1 MHVIEDSTTLVAEPA
16 MVLRGISKNYD
27 GVAALTDVTLEIRQ
41 GEVHALLGEN
51 GAGKSTLMGVASGA
65 VSPDAGTITGH
76 GSPIDRL
83 TPALATHLG
92 IAIVHQHPAVLPD
105 MTVAENIA
113 VAVPSE
119 VLGPRAGRVEMMRQ
133 MLLDVGSSAHLGD
146 RVGQL
151 SVVQRHLLELAK
163 ALVVKPSL
171 LILDEPTAPLGP
183 DSVEMLFER
192 VRRAAASGTAVVY
205 ITHRLAEVRELAD
218 RVTVLR
224 DGKVRGVA
232 GVDDIT
238 DDELLAM
245 IVGRQLESTFPP
257 KPVPAEAPSDVLVV
271 EGLSCPG
278 FSDVSFTARRGE
290 IIGVSGIV
298 GNGQSD
304 VLRALAGLEPF
315 TGSVTLAGT
324 PRSPRELR
332 KQSAYLPADR
342 HREGLMMTLSVR
354 ENAALSALERFRSR
368 LLLDRGREE
377 AAVSAELASLEV
389 KMPSS
394 ESVVSALSGGNQ
406 QKVVLARALLSE
418 PQIVLA
424 DEPTQGV
431 DVGARAEIYRILREV
446 SASGVPVIVASS
458 DAKELEGL
466 CDQVIVMSRGALVD
480 TVVGDDV
487 TEERLIHAAVRAT
500 GHSTASVAKSST
512 NSTRLGRFLNG
523 DYAPVVV
530 LALVM
535 LALGAYVFSQN
546 DRYLAPFNIT
556 SVMTSC
562 AALGFIAFGQTIV
575 LITGGIDLSVGP
587 LAGLLVVVGSFFL
600 TEDKSLPVMALGLV
614 VMAAV
619 AAATGAV
626 NGSLIRYAKF
636 TPVAATLAAYIGL
649 QGLSFLLRD
658 APGGNI
664 ALAVTGLIKTAIGP
678 VPVVFVLLVVA
689 AVVMEYV
696 LRRRRVGLRL
706 RAVGSDEDSARRVG
720 VNVDRTVILGY
731 VAGSSFVF
739 LGSIVL
745 LAQLGIGDPSQG
757 IGYTLSS
764 ITAVVLGGTSLL
776 GGRGTFVGTLLGAG
790 LIVQVFNAMVFLDL
804 SQAWQYFF
812 QGGLIVAAAVI
823 YSQVRRTRA

>member
-1 MHVIEDSTTLVAEPA
+1 MHVIEDSTTLVAQPT
-16 MVLRGISKNYD
+16 MVLRGISKHYD

-133 MLLDVGSSAHLGD
+133 MLLDVGSSAHLDD

-151 SVVQRHLLELAK
+151 SVAQRHLLELAK

-183 DSVEMLFER
+183 DSVELLFER

-238 DDELLAM
+238 DDELLAL

-271 EGLSCPG
+271 DGLSCPG

-324 PRSPRELR
+324 TTIPARAAQAVRLPAGRPAPRGPDDVPLGAGERRPVGPRTVPLPAPARPRSRGGR
-332 KQSAYLPADR
+332 
-342 HREGLMMTLSVR
+342 
-354 ENAALSALERFRSR
+354 R
-368 LLLDRGREE
+368 LGR
-377 AAVSAELASLEV
+377 AR
-389 KMPSS
+389 
-394 ESVVSALSGGNQ
+394 
-406 QKVVLARALLSE
+406 LARGQDALLRE
-418 PQIVLA
+418 RGL
-424 DEPTQGV
+424 
-431 DVGARAEIYRILREV
+431 RAVRRQP
-446 SASGVPVIVASS
+446 A
-458 DAKELEGL
+458 EG
-466 CDQVIVMSRGALVD
+466 RAGP
-480 TVVGDDV
+480 G
-487 TEERLIHAAVRAT
+487 AAVR
-500 GHSTASVAKSST
+500 TAD
-512 NSTRLGRFLNG
+512 RPGRRT
-523 DYAPVVV
+523 D
-530 LALVM
+530 
-535 LALGAYVFSQN
+535 
-546 DRYLAPFNIT
+546 
-556 SVMTSC
+556 
-562 AALGFIAFGQTIV
+562 
-575 LITGGIDLSVGP
+575 
-587 LAGLLVVVGSFFL
+587 AG
-600 TEDKSLPVMALGLV
+600 
-614 VMAAV
+614 
-619 AAATGAV
+619 
-626 NGSLIRYAKF
+626 
-636 TPVAATLAAYIGL
+636 
-649 QGLSFLLRD
+649 
-658 APGGNI
+658 
-664 ALAVTGLIKTAIGP
+664 
-678 VPVVFVLLVVA
+678 
-689 AVVMEYV
+689 
-696 LRRRRVGLRL
+696 RRRRR
-706 RAVGSDEDSARRVG
+706 ARR
-720 VNVDRTVILGY
+720 DLP
-731 VAGSSFVF
+731 
-739 LGSIVL
+739 
-745 LAQLGIGDPSQG
+745 DP
-757 IGYTLSS
+757 
-764 ITAVVLGGTSLL
+764 A
-776 GGRGTFVGTLLGAG
+776 
-790 LIVQVFNAMVFLDL
+790 
-804 SQAWQYFF
+804 
-812 QGGLIVAAAVI
+812 
-823 YSQVRRTRA
+823 

>member
-151 SVVQRHLLELAK
+151 SVAQRHLLELAK
-163 ALVVKPSL
+163 ALAVKPSL

-232 GVDDIT
+232 DVDDIT

-271 EGLSCPG
+271 DGLSCPG

-368 LLLDRGREE
+368 LLLNRGREE

-487 TEERLIHAAVRAT
+487 TEERLIHSAVRAT
-500 GHSTASVAKSST
+500 GHSTASASVSST
-512 NSTRLGRFLNG
+512 TSTRLGRFLNG

-600 TEDKSLPVMALGLV
+600 TEDKSLPVMAFGLV

-664 ALAVTGLIKTAIGP
+664 AFAVTGLIKTAIGP

-823 YSQVRRTRA
+823 YSQVRRTRT

>member
-1 MHVIEDSTTLVAEPA
+1 
-16 MVLRGISKNYD
+16 
-27 GVAALTDVTLEIRQ
+27 
-41 GEVHALLGEN
+41 
-51 GAGKSTLMGVASGA
+51 
-65 VSPDAGTITGH
+65 
-76 GSPIDRL
+76 
-83 TPALATHLG
+83 
-92 IAIVHQHPAVLPD
+92 
-105 MTVAENIA
+105 
-113 VAVPSE
+113 
-119 VLGPRAGRVEMMRQ
+119 MMS
-133 MLLDVGSSAHLGD
+133 M
-146 RVGQL
+146 
-151 SVVQRHLLELAK
+151 
-163 ALVVKPSL
+163 
-171 LILDEPTAPLGP
+171 
-183 DSVEMLFER
+183 
-192 VRRAAASGTAVVY
+192 
-205 ITHRLAEVRELAD
+205 
-218 RVTVLR
+218 
-224 DGKVRGVA
+224 
-232 GVDDIT
+232 
-238 DDELLAM
+238 
-245 IVGRQLESTFPP
+245 
-257 KPVPAEAPSDVLVV
+257 
-271 EGLSCPG
+271 
-278 FSDVSFTARRGE
+278 
-290 IIGVSGIV
+290 
-298 GNGQSD
+298 
-304 VLRALAGLEPF
+304 
-315 TGSVTLAGT
+315 
-324 PRSPRELR
+324 
-332 KQSAYLPADR
+332 
-342 HREGLMMTLSVR
+342 SVR
-354 ENAALSALERFRSR
+354 ENAALSALRWFTRGP
-368 LLLDRGREE
+368 LLSSDREAEAVGRELR
-377 AAVSAELASLEV
+377 ALAVKTPSLQTTIAE
-389 KMPSS
+389 
-394 ESVVSALSGGNQ
+394 LSGGNQ
-406 QKVVLARALLSE
+406 QKVVLARALMSKPAIL
-418 PQIVLA
+418 VA

-431 DVGARAEIYRILREV
+431 DVGARSEIYRILREI
-446 SASGVPVIVASS
+446 AADGVPVVIASA

-466 CDQVIVMSRGALVD
+466 CDRVVVMSRGTAVQ
-480 TVVGDDV
+480 TFAGDSI
-487 TEERLIHAAVRAT
+487 TEEALINAAVRAT
-500 GHSTASVAKSST
+500 GHRREQPAAGRSRRTASSPLS
-512 NSTRLGRFLNG
+512 RFLAG
-523 DYAPVVV
+523 DYAPVII

-535 LALGAYVFSQN
+535 LILGAYVFSQN
-546 DRYLAPFNIT
+546 DRYLSPFNIT

-600 TEDKSLPVMALGLV
+600 TEDKSLPVMAFGLV

-664 ALAVTGLIKTAIGP
+664 AFAVTGLIKTAIGP

>member
-76 GSPIDRL
+76 GSLIDRL

-113 VAVPSE
+113 VALPSE
-119 VLGPRAGRVEMMRQ
+119 ILGPRAGRVEMMRR
-133 MLLDVGSSAHLGD
+133 MLRDVGSNAHLGD

-151 SVVQRHLLELAK
+151 SVAQRHLLELAK
-163 ALVVKPSL
+163 ALAVQPSL

-192 VRRAAASGTAVVY
+192 VRRAAASGTAVFY
-205 ITHRLAEVRELAD
+205 LPHRLAEVRELAD

-232 GVDDIT
+232 AVDDIT

-257 KPVPAEAPSDVLVV
+257 KPMPAEAPVDVLVV
-271 EGLSCPG
+271 DGLSCPG

-324 PRSPRELR
+324 QRSPRELR
-332 KQSAYLPADR
+332 KRSAYLPADR

-368 LLLDRGREE
+368 LLLNRGREE

-389 KMPSS
+389 KMSSS

-466 CDQVIVMSRGALVD
+466 CDRVIVMSRGALVD

-487 TEERLIHAAVRAT
+487 TEERLIHSAVRAT
-500 GHSTASVAKSST
+500 GHSTASASVST
-512 NSTRLGRFLNG
+512 TSTRLGRFLNG

-600 TEDKSLPVMALGLV
+600 TEDKSLPVMAFGLV

-664 ALAVTGLIKTAIGP
+664 AFAVTGLIKTAIGP

-823 YSQVRRTRA
+823 YSQVRRTRT

>member
-1 MHVIEDSTTLVAEPA
+1 
-16 MVLRGISKNYD
+16 
-27 GVAALTDVTLEIRQ
+27 
-41 GEVHALLGEN
+41 
-51 GAGKSTLMGVASGA
+51 
-65 VSPDAGTITGH
+65 
-76 GSPIDRL
+76 
-83 TPALATHLG
+83 
-92 IAIVHQHPAVLPD
+92 
-105 MTVAENIA
+105 
-113 VAVPSE
+113 
-119 VLGPRAGRVEMMRQ
+119 
-133 MLLDVGSSAHLGD
+133 
-146 RVGQL
+146 
-151 SVVQRHLLELAK
+151 
-163 ALVVKPSL
+163 
-171 LILDEPTAPLGP
+171 
-183 DSVEMLFER
+183 
-192 VRRAAASGTAVVY
+192 
-205 ITHRLAEVRELAD
+205 
-218 RVTVLR
+218 
-224 DGKVRGVA
+224 
-232 GVDDIT
+232 
-238 DDELLAM
+238 
-245 IVGRQLESTFPP
+245 
-257 KPVPAEAPSDVLVV
+257 
-271 EGLSCPG
+271 
-278 FSDVSFTARRGE
+278 
-290 IIGVSGIV
+290 
-298 GNGQSD
+298 
-304 VLRALAGLEPF
+304 
-315 TGSVTLAGT
+315 
-324 PRSPRELR
+324 
-332 KQSAYLPADR
+332 
-342 HREGLMMTLSVR
+342 
-354 ENAALSALERFRSR
+354 
-368 LLLDRGREE
+368 
-377 AAVSAELASLEV
+377 
-389 KMPSS
+389 
-394 ESVVSALSGGNQ
+394 VVSALSGGNQ

-466 CDQVIVMSRGALVD
+466 CDRVIVMSRGALVD

-487 TEERLIHAAVRAT
+487 TEERLIHSAVRAT
-500 GHSTASVAKSST
+500 GHSTASASVST
-512 NSTRLGRFLNG
+512 TSTRLGRFLNG

-600 TEDKSLPVMALGLV
+600 TEDKSLPVMAFGLV

-664 ALAVTGLIKTAIGP
+664 AFAVTGLIKTAIGP

-823 YSQVRRTRA
+823 YSQVRRTRT

>member
-65 VSPDAGTITGH
+65 VSPDAGTITEH

-113 VAVPSE
+113 VALPSE
-119 VLGPRAGRVEMMRQ
+119 ILGPRAGRVEMMRR
-133 MLLDVGSSAHLGD
+133 MLRDVGSNAHLGD

-151 SVVQRHLLELAK
+151 TVAQRHLLELAK
-163 ALVVKPSL
+163 ALAVQPSL

-232 GVDDIT
+232 DVEAIT
-238 DDELLAM
+238 DDELLSL

-257 KPVPAEAPSDVLVV
+257 KPMPAEAPVDVLVV
-271 EGLSCPG
+271 DGLSCPG

-324 PRSPRELR
+324 GRSSRELR
-332 KQSAYLPADR
+332 KRSAYLPADR

-354 ENAALSALERFRSR
+354 ANAALSALERFRSR
-368 LLLDRGREE
+368 LLLNRGREE

-389 KMPSS
+389 KMSSS

-466 CDQVIVMSRGALVD
+466 CDRVIVMSRGG
-480 TVVGDDV
+480 VVETLTGESIS
-487 TEERLIHAAVRAT
+487 EERLIHAAVRAT
-500 GHSTASVAKSST
+500 GLTREAPATTTSVKIAGSS
-512 NSTRLGRFLNG
+512 RFGRFLLG

-530 LALVM
+530 LAVVM
-535 LALGAYVFSQN
+535 FALGTYVLSQN
-546 DRYLAPFNIT
+546 SRYLSSFNIT
-556 SVMTSC
+556 SVMISC
-562 AALGFIAFGQTIV
+562 AALGFI
-575 LITGGIDLSVGP
+575 
-587 LAGLLVVVGSFFL
+587 
-600 TEDKSLPVMALGLV
+600 
-614 VMAAV
+614 
-619 AAATGAV
+619 
-626 NGSLIRYAKF
+626 
-636 TPVAATLAAYIGL
+636 
-649 QGLSFLLRD
+649 
-658 APGGNI
+658 
-664 ALAVTGLIKTAIGP
+664 
-678 VPVVFVLLVVA
+678 
-689 AVVMEYV
+689 
-696 LRRRRVGLRL
+696 
-706 RAVGSDEDSARRVG
+706 
-720 VNVDRTVILGY
+720 
-731 VAGSSFVF
+731 
-739 LGSIVL
+739 
-745 LAQLGIGDPSQG
+745 
-757 IGYTLSS
+757 
-764 ITAVVLGGTSLL
+764 
-776 GGRGTFVGTLLGAG
+776 
-790 LIVQVFNAMVFLDL
+790 
-804 SQAWQYFF
+804 
-812 QGGLIVAAAVI
+812 
-823 YSQVRRTRA
+823 